1 MLNIPV
7 RVDYAV
13 RALVDLAQREEGELV
28 PSSGIAKRQS
38 IPEPYLAQLLNTLSR
53 GGLVRSQT
61 GPRGGHALAVSPTRI
76 SLGLVVD
83 CIGGKSALVG
93 CLEDPLSCI
102 HVPSCGQRE
111 IWQDVEQA
119 VNNILYTTSI
129 ADLVRRTHS
138 SRDIHSD
145 NVAQATGQLEV

>member
-13 RALVDLAQREEGELV
+13 RALVDLAQREAGELV
-28 PSSGIAKRQS
+28 PSSDIAKRQS
-38 IPEPYLAQLLNTLSR
+38 IPEQYLAQLLNTLSR

-61 GPRGGHALAVSPTRI
+61 GPRGGHALAISPTKI

-83 CIGGKSALVG
+83 CIGGKPALVG
-93 CLEDPLSCI
+93 CLEDPMSCV

-119 VNNILYTTSI
+119 VNNILYATSI
-129 ADLVRRTHS
+129 ADLVQRTHS
-138 SRDIHSD
+138 VTGIHSD
-145 NVAQATGQLEV
+145 NVVMATGQPRV